1 MILKKI
7 KLITHHTSWWKRK
20 KYRKEAYET
29 LRNYKSKGWKVKKVV
44 KLKKNKNSIDTR
56 TFKIYLIS
64 KQLLGLY
71 IKKSKLIFAKIDM
84 IKFFF

>member
-1 MILKKI
+1 MILKKN
-7 KLITHHTSWWKRK
+7 KLVTHHTSWWKRK

-64 KQLLGLY
+64 K
-71 IKKSKLIFAKIDM
+71 
-84 IKFFF
+84 

>member
-7 KLITHHTSWWKRK
+7 KLVTHHTSWWKRK

-44 KLKKNKNSIDTR
+44 KLKK
-56 TFKIYLIS
+56 KIKTQLI
-64 KQLLGLY
+64 QELL
-71 IKKSKLIFAKIDM
+71 
-84 IKFFF
+84 KFI